1 MLESI
6 TNMIGSTEIMIIIVI
21 GILAVVGAVA
31 IIKSISKKIP
41 VGDKKRLSHLKDRLS
56 KGETSKEEYD
66 DLKKEFE

>member
-1 MLESI
+1 
-6 TNMIGSTEIMIIIVI
+6 MIGSSELIIIIIVI
-21 GILAVVGAVA
+21 ILAIVGAIA

-56 KGETSKEEYD
+56 KGEITKEEYD